1 MRCRE
6 QPLICVCTLP
16 FSLCLQRHDLFFSS
30 AATGGGGGGRRRGRV
45 VKPNVVLASYET
57 VLKDRGLF
65 TVGGWWLV
73 RCPSCG
79 LRVSGCIWFEPL
91 KPPTCIYQE
100 TCPAV
105 SACTAA
111 DCTACAALYRPVPP
125 CRTSHGPLSSSTRHT
140 A

>member
-6 QPLICVCTLP
+6 QPLTCVCTLP

-91 KPPTCIYQE
+91 KPPACIYQE

-105 SACTAA
+105 SDHACTAA
-111 DCTACAALYRPVPP
+111 NCTACAALYRLYRPAGHHMGH
-125 CRTSHGPLSSSTRHT
+125 CHHR
-140 A
+140 